1 MFHFGLPSEPLDFE
15 IATTKKINRFDKIL
29 YLGSGSDAL
38 PLPVGKTAVFV
49 DNRGNSS

>member
-1 MFHFGLPSEPLDFE
+1 MFHFGLPSEPLNFE
-15 IATTKKINRFDKIL
+15 FATTKKINRFDKIL

-38 PLPVGKTAVFV
+38 PLPVGKTAIFV